1 MGVPA
6 GATQNQIMNQQ
17 ITMKTH
23 TQGGGLSDDPVQHPF
38 YTDGKR
44 KLPREAWLRSDSQPR
59 AKAGTNEKSQSG
71 QWPQAWG

>member
-38 YTDGKR
+38 YRWEKKVAPRGMAEVGKPAQGKGR
-44 KLPREAWLRSDSQPR
+44 DE
-59 AKAGTNEKSQSG
+59 
-71 QWPQAWG
+71 

>member
-44 KLPREAWLRSDSQPR
+44 KLALRVER
-59 AKAGTNEKSQSG
+59 IERIIYVSG
-71 QWPQAWG
+71 AENST